1 MCVQKKKN
9 PVFFQ
14 FHLAS
19 LYWSDFKLG
28 TVQHKVDLKMT
39 GHLIRMA
46 VLDQK

>member
-1 MCVQKKKN
+1 MCVQKKS

-19 LYWSDFKLG
+19 LHLGDFKLG
-28 TVQHKVDLKMT
+28 TVQQHKVDLQMT

-46 VLDQK
+46 VHGQ